1 MPRPVAPAQ
10 VLRGRAGLGR
20 AHAGGGGSQR
30 DPASIGA
37 QGHVPRLAIVITGMP
52 GAGKTHTACRVKD
65 LLQTLFGIGVVQQY
79 NAVPMVNAAAQ
90 TISRAMTVFGGE
102 MAMIGDFFPID
113 SPETEID
120 IGFEAHGAFRSAFAR
135 HRLEDLF
142 RDVKQPVIITEGLTL
157 GQRAI
162 DALKQSRKLLAFD
175 VTTDLGLAEAR
186 YQKRGL
192 TGKDQSYEVRMRA
205 YEWNCQRL
213 GDVKKLDSDAA
224 YTEIRDALLECR
236 SIEPH

>member
-1 MPRPVAPAQ
+1 MNHFERMRLYKAYQ
-10 VLRGRAGLGR
+10 TITR
-20 AHAGGGGSQR
+20 
-30 DPASIGA
+30 SIGA

-52 GAGKTHTACRVKD
+52 GAGKTHTARRVKD
-65 LLQTLFGIGVVQQY
+65 LLQTLFGTGNVQQY
-79 NAVPMVNAAAQ
+79 NAVRMVNAPAQ
-90 TISRAMTVFGGE
+90 TITRAMTVFGNE
-102 MAMIGDFFPID
+102 MAMIGNFYPE
-113 SPETEID
+113 SQETEID

-192 TGKDQSYEVRMRA
+192 TGKDQSYEVRKRA

-213 GDVKKLDSDAA
+213 GDVKKVDSDVA
-224 YTEIRDALLECR
+224 YVEIRDALLACR

>member
-1 MPRPVAPAQ
+1 
-10 VLRGRAGLGR
+10 
-20 AHAGGGGSQR
+20 
-30 DPASIGA
+30 
-37 QGHVPRLAIVITGMP
+37 
-52 GAGKTHTACRVKD
+52 
-65 LLQTLFGIGVVQQY
+65 
-79 NAVPMVNAAAQ
+79 
-90 TISRAMTVFGGE
+90 
-102 MAMIGDFFPID
+102 MAMIGYFFPIY

-162 DALKQSRKLLAFD
+162 DALKQSRKLIAFD
-175 VTTDLGLAEAR
+175 VTTDLGLAETR

-205 YEWNCQRL
+205 YKWNCQRL
-213 GDVKKLDSDAA
+213 GNVKKVDSDAA
-224 YTEIRDALLECR
+224 YFEIRDAILSCR